1 MFFPRWSERLV
12 AGDFGD
18 RDICTITRGSQKVS
32 SFIVLFANHIYSLF
46 LLQEADLLLS
56 MVAARL
62 RVGNGTSGNENQNQ
76 AKLSRKDLSEVQN
89 LLMEHLIT
97 GY

>member
-1 MFFPRWSERLV
+1 MYDHKRLSK
-12 AGDFGD
+12 G
-18 RDICTITRGSQKVS
+18 
-32 SFIVLFANHIYSLF
+32 IVFYRFVCKSYLYSLF

>member
-1 MFFPRWSERLV
+1 MYDHKRISK
-12 AGDFGD
+12 G
-18 RDICTITRGSQKVS
+18 
-32 SFIVLFANHIYSLF
+32 IVFYLFVCKSYLYSLF
-46 LLQEADLLLS
+46 LLQEAELLLS
-56 MVAARL
+56 IVAARL
-62 RVGNGTSGNENQNQ
+62 RGGNGTSGNENQNQ